1 MRDHA
6 QKELYSWIKSIV
18 FALVV
23 AFICRQFLFSP
34 ITVKGE
40 SMDPTFENND
50 RIIVSKV
57 SKIDHFDT
65 IVFHSPISKDDYIK
79 RVIGL
84 PGDTIEMKNDVLYIN
99 GKAFEEE
106 YLNENKGEVPLETTL
121 TEDFKVTVPEG
132 SLFVLGDNRR
142 RSMDSRII
150 GSITDDAVIGEV
162 KFRFYPLEEVG
173 TPE

>member
-1 MRDHA
+1 MRDHTK
-6 QKELYSWIKSIV
+6 KELYSWIKSIV

-40 SMDPTFENND
+40 SMEPTFENND

-57 SKIDHFDT
+57 SKIEHFDM

-99 GKAFEEE
+99 GKAFEEQ
-106 YLNENKGEVPLETTL
+106 YLNENKGEIPLETTL

-132 SLFVLGDNRR
+132 SLFVLGDNRPS
-142 RSMDSRII
+142 SMDSRII
-150 GSITDDAVIGEV
+150 GSISDDAVVGEV
-162 KFRFYPLEEVG
+162 KFRFYPFKEVG

>member
-1 MRDHA
+1 M
-6 QKELYSWIKSIV
+6 Q
-18 FALVV
+18 
-23 AFICRQFLFSP
+23 
-34 ITVKGE
+34 
-40 SMDPTFENND
+40 PTFENKD

-99 GKAFEEE
+99 GKAYEEQ
-106 YLNENKGEVPLETTL
+106 YLNENKGKILSGITL

-132 SLFVLGDNRR
+132 TLFVLGDNRQV
-142 RSMDSRII
+142 SMDSRII
-150 GSITDDAVIGEV
+150 GSISDEAVIGEV
-162 KFRFYPLEEVG
+162 KFRFYPFEQVG